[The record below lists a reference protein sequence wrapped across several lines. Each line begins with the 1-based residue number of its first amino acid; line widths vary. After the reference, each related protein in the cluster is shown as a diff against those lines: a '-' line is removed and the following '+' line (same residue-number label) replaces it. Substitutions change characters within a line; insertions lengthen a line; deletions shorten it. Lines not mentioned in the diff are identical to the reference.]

1 MGKRRPESGIVV
13 IWVLLALAL
22 SACTRQGQPTQ
33 AEPVRVSGVDVDAA
47 EPAIAA
53 SSDGSVYLSWVE
65 HNADGGADIML
76 AAFDP
81 TRSSNSPA
89 IRVNPTAGEARAWR
103 GDPPN
108 VGVAPDG
115 TVYVTW
121 TARAE
126 SGSTDI
132 YLSASRDK
140 GKSFELPAKVINDQ
154 KPGDHGMHSLAI
166 AGDGRVFISWLD
178 EPHVPESENPGK
190 KVHKHEAEPN
200 RELFVASSSDGGK
213 TFSPNQLIARE
224 VCPCCKTSLA
234 IGPDRRVY
242 VSWRQV
248 LPGNLRHIAVASSSD
263 LGQTFSS
270 PVIVSDDRW
279 TIAGCPVSGSS
290 LSVSSDGTLQIL
302 WYAAGEAGPNGVYR
316 SESKDAGRTFAPRQL
331 VAEGQAQGTPVLLP
345 YQEGAVA
352 IWQAD
357 LGSNAHVMSAYLGD
371 KLPVVNGLNQGVNSE
386 LPAASLVNDQILVAY
401 IQSSNDRRSVWLL
414 RKALVRA
421 SKHT

>member
-1 MGKRRPESGIVV
+1 M
-13 IWVLLALAL
+13 
-22 SACTRQGQPTQ
+22 
-33 AEPVRVSGVDVDAA
+33 SGVGVDAA
-47 EPAIAA
+47 EPAMAA
-53 SSDGSVYLSWVE
+53 SSDGSVYLSWVA
-65 HNADGGADIML
+65 HHADGGADVML
-76 AAFDP
+76 AAIDA
-81 TRSSNSPA
+81 TGNSSSPA

-108 VGVAPDG
+108 VAVAPDG

-140 GKSFELPAKVINDQ
+140 GKSFELPAKVNDDQ

-178 EPHVPESENPGK
+178 ERHVLVSESPKK
-190 KVHKHEAEPN
+190 KVHKHEAEAN
-200 RELFVASSSDGGK
+200 RALFVASTNDGGK
-213 TFSPNQLIARE
+213 TFSPNRLIARE

-234 IGPDRRVY
+234 TAPDGRVY

-248 LPGNLRHIAVASSSD
+248 LPGDLRHIAVASSSD

-290 LSVSSDGTLQIL
+290 LSVSSDGTLQVL
-302 WYAAGEAGPNGVYR
+302 WYSAGEAGPPGVYR
-316 SESKDAGRTFAPRQL
+316 SESKDTGRSFAPRQL
-331 VAEGQAQGTPVLLP
+331 VAEGQAQGSPVLLSYP
-345 YQEGAVA
+345 EGAVA
-352 IWQAD
+352 VWQAD
-357 LGSNAHVMSAYLGD
+357 LGSNAHVMTAYLGD
-371 KLPVVNGLNQGVNSE
+371 KLPVVNGLNKGVNSE
-386 LPAASLVNDQILVAY
+386 LPAASLVHDQMLVAY

-414 RKALVRA
+414 RKPA
-421 SKHT
+421 TDGN